1 RLVRFLT
8 RPEVEPLLDA
18 PDQRTW
24 FGRRDHAFLLVVA
37 QTGLRLSEMT
47 GLTRNDVTL
56 STGAH
61 VRVIGKGR
69 KDRLC
74 AMAHKRSDVPR
85 KVMCRE
91 SRSIS
96 RRHWLLRSALVSRC
110 VGDFT

>member
-1 RLVRFLT
+1 MVFLFQA
-8 RPEVEPLLDA
+8 ED
-18 PDQRTW
+18 
-24 FGRRDHAFLLVVA
+24 GIRDTSVTGV
-37 QTGLRLSEMT
+37 QTCALPILHIRG
-47 GLTRNDVTL
+47 
-56 STGAH
+56 
-61 VRVIGKGR
+61 GKGR

-110 VGDFT
+110 VRSEERRVGKGVKGGWAREAHNADVEAAHTGYAR